1 MVLAGGQD
9 ICPVIQQC
17 ASYRWIHRNVAAPV
31 WSKLKIK
38 GTDVARL
45 PGTWK
50 VDVIVDYRKV
60 LTEYFTINSAET
72 C

>member
-9 ICPVIQQC
+9 LCPVFQHHTANRRI
-17 ASYRWIHRNVAAPV
+17 YWNVGR
-31 WSKLKIK
+31 LKIK

-60 LTEYFTINSAET
+60 LTEYFTITSPEA